1 MTRPAADDSDDDPI
15 FRPDLTVAVVVPRD
29 GRLLMVEERVRGALV
44 LNQPAGHLEPG
55 ESLVRAAARETLEES
70 GWEVGI
76 RSLIG
81 TYRWKAPDGV
91 EFLRFAFEAEPLRHH
106 PDRSL
111 DEGIVRALWMSPTEL
126 REATVR
132 LRSPLVMAV
141 VEDWLAGSR
150 LPLSS
155 LRELA

>member
-55 ESLVRAAARETLEES
+55 ESQVRAAARETLEES

-91 EFLRFAFEAEPLRHH
+91 EFLRFAFEAEPMRHQ

-111 DEGIVRALWMSPTEL
+111 DEGLVRALWMSPTEL

>member
-106 PDRSL
+106 PDRRL

>member
-1 MTRPAADDSDDDPI
+1 
-15 FRPDLTVAVVVPRD
+15 
-29 GRLLMVEERVRGALV
+29 
-44 LNQPAGHLEPG
+44 
-55 ESLVRAAARETLEES
+55 
-70 GWEVGI
+70 
-76 RSLIG
+76 
-81 TYRWKAPDGV
+81 
-91 EFLRFAFEAEPLRHH
+91 
-106 PDRSL
+106 
-111 DEGIVRALWMSPTEL
+111 MSPTEL

>member
-1 MTRPAADDSDDDPI
+1 M
-15 FRPDLTVAVVVPRD
+15 
-29 GRLLMVEERVRGALV
+29 
-44 LNQPAGHLEPG
+44 
-55 ESLVRAAARETLEES
+55 
-70 GWEVGI
+70 
-76 RSLIG
+76 
-81 TYRWKAPDGV
+81 
-91 EFLRFAFEAEPLRHH
+91 RHH